1 MADCSSRPRTILEIT
16 LRSKEQKLGSTQE
29 NLLVMIRDKYLRG
42 KKKMQLRKEVR
53 SKKNLEN
60 STSEQLYFSVKNS
73 MIFSDMT

>member
-16 LRSKEQKLGSTQE
+16 LRSKEQKLGCTQE